1 MVGEEQL
8 AAHTRRRQSLVP
20 SRACRRRCS
29 PVAILLLP
37 TALRRRV
44 SPAPCALVAVPPP
57 LNRVNQVQVLAHR
70 TVAQATDLAQGTA
83 QACLTYGTKPAS
95 ATQALPDCPPC
106 CLHCCH
112 LPPTLCLPPAH
123 RAILPRRRDSR
134 SSQAA
139 TAAAANITTAPN
151 DYSCSPARVRCH
163 RPQRVPASQ
172 LETKRRCHCP
182 PNARLQTSDSQ
193 TRPGSKIPPDSSERL
208 ATRSAPA
215 LDLSTA
221 FLTSAAFYLA
231 AIDCLVRADHRA
243 SPASDWSLAPRFC
256 VHDCSRFQ
264 NQHDA
269 FAHPALHLVLQRPL
283 CAHPTALVC
292 LDAICVSQPSGR
304 SLHFCP
310 VVGFPAIRIFSDLEV
325 HPTPPA

>member
-1 MVGEEQL
+1 MS
-8 AAHTRRRQSLVP
+8 HP
-20 SRACRRRCS
+20 
-29 PVAILLLP
+29 
-37 TALRRRV
+37 
-44 SPAPCALVAVPPP
+44 PAPPRP
-57 LNRVNQVQVLAHR
+57 RVLAGCHHHCSHHHHP
-70 TVAQATDLAQGTA
+70 Q
-83 QACLTYGTKPAS
+83 LTTY
-95 ATQALPDCPPC
+95 L
-106 CLHCCH
+106 LH
-112 LPPTLCLPPAH
+112 
-123 RAILPRRRDSR
+123 
-134 SSQAA
+134 
-139 TAAAANITTAPN
+139 
-151 DYSCSPARVRCH
+151 SCSLPCVRCH

-172 LETKRRCHCP
+172 LETKRSCHCP

-208 ATRSAPA
+208 ATRSPR
-215 LDLSTA
+215 LSTSRRPL
-221 FLTSAAFYLA
+221 LTSSALRLA
-231 AIDCLVRADHRA
+231 SIDCLVRADHRA

-283 CAHPTALVC
+283 CAHPAALVC
-292 LDAICVSQPSGR
+292 LDAICVSQPSRR